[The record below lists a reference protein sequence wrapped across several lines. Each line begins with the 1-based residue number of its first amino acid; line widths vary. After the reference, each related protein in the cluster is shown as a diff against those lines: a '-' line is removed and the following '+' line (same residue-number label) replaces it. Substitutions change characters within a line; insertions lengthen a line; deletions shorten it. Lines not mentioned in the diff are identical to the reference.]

1 MFIVA
6 PGKAT
11 FKPGDMFWMRTLQTD
26 AENAECTDA
35 SIFRDYCFL
44 GSGGWA
50 FKQLLV
56 LWVNPILPPR
66 SLRLPSKKKNVK

>member
-11 FKPGDMFWMRTLQTD
+11 FKPGEMCWARRTLQTD

-35 SIFRDYCFL
+35 SIFRGYCFL

-56 LWVNPILPPR
+56 PWVNREPN
-66 SLRLPSKKKNVK
+66 PSAS